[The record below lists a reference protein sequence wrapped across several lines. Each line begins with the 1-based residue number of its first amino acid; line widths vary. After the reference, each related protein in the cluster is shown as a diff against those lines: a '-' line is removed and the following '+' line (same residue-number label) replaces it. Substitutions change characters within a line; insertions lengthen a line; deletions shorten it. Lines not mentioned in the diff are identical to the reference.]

1 MLKVVIDTNVLVSAL
16 LKPDSN
22 PARIISLVMQQQ
34 LTLCLSKAILDEY
47 KGVLGYGKFAG
58 LDRAASQRLLA
69 KLKKHSLWITP
80 GPKIEAIGADPS
92 DNKFLEC
99 AVAGNADYIISGDYH
114 LKDLKTFGRS
124 QIVDPGVFLLNF
136 IQEHLKG

>member
-22 PARIISLVMQQQ
+22 PARIISLIMQQQ

-69 KLKKHSLWITP
+69 KLKKHSCGSHP
-80 GPKIEAIGADPS
+80 GRR
-92 DNKFLEC
+92 LRQ
-99 AVAGNADYIISGDYH
+99 SGPIPQ
-114 LKDLKTFGRS
+114 TTSF
-124 QIVDPGVFLLNF
+124 
-136 IQEHLKG
+136 